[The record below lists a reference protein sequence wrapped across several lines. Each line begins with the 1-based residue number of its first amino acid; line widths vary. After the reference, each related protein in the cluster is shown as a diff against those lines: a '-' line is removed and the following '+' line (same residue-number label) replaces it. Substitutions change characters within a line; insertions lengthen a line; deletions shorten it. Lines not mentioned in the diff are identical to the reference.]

1 MTTGPVTVGI
11 DIGTSSVK
19 AVAADEDG
27 NVVAQSRIPHAIGI
41 PQAGQ
46 FEHDAA
52 SAWRDGPLAALA
64 ALALE
69 DAPAGVSVSAMVPS
83 VAAVDGNGNPLTPGL
98 LYGDARGVAAASGHA
113 VGDGGNPAETG
124 EFVNFLRW
132 AARAAPEA
140 HGFWP
145 ATTMANHALAGEA
158 VIDTTTASVGYPL
171 FDWRQWD
178 PAVASDIGITVEQL
192 PRLVP
197 TGWACGHVGGPEGPV
212 LAPGC
217 IDVLTDQIVSGA
229 NAVGDVLVLMGTTLI
244 VNTVTARHDE
254 VAQHWVMPFTEPG
267 LFLAGG
273 PSNAGGLFIN
283 WATRTL
289 GASGG
294 GPTPDPDRVPVWA
307 PYPRGERVPL
317 HDPDRRAVLADLDL
331 THDAAAIR
339 RSIFEASGFVARR
352 MIEAAANAHGVTP
365 RRIVATGGG
374 TRVDEWVQALADCT
388 GLPVQCTKVPEG
400 AALGSAYLA
409 RLAAGLVDGQMTDA
423 RRWARPGR
431 VIDPDPLWFEALD
444 RRYERFL
451 ALSGDR
457 PAES

>member
-1 MTTGPVTVGI
+1 MTSGPVTVGI

-27 NVVAQSRIPHAIGI
+27 TVVAQSRIPHAIGI
-41 PQAGQ
+41 PEPGH

-52 SAWRDGPLAALA
+52 AAWRDGPRAALD
-64 ALALE
+64 ALQLE

-83 VAAVDGNGNPLTPGL
+83 VAAVDGAGNPLTPGL
-98 LYGDARGVAAASGHA
+98 LYGDARGVAADGGE

-124 EFVNFLRW
+124 EFVSFLRW
-132 AARAAPEA
+132 AARTAPDA
-140 HGFWP
+140 LGFWP

-158 VIDTTTASVGYPL
+158 VIDTTTASVTYPL

-178 PAVASDIGITVEQL
+178 PAVASELGITVEQL
-192 PRLVP
+192 PRIVP
-197 TGWACGHVGGPEGPV
+197 TGWACGHVGGPDGPV

-254 VAQHWVMPFTEPG
+254 VPRYWVMPFTEPG

-294 GPTPDPDRVPVWA
+294 GPAPHPDRIPVWA

-317 HDPDRRAVLADLDL
+317 HDPHRTAVLADLDL
-331 THDAAAIR
+331 THDTAAVR

-352 MIEAAANAHGVTP
+352 MIEAAASAHGVTP

-388 GLPVQCTKVPEG
+388 GVPVQCTKVPEG

-409 RLAAGLVDGQMTDA
+409 RLAAGLEAGQMTDA

-431 VIDPDPLWFEALD
+431 VIDPDPRWFEALD

-451 ALSGDR
+451 ALSGGE
-457 PAES
+457 PT

>member
-1 MTTGPVTVGI
+1 MTAGPVTVGI

-19 AVAADEDG
+19 ALAADEDG

-41 PQAGQ
+41 PLPDR

-52 SAWRDGPLAALA
+52 VAWRDGPRAALD
-64 ALALE
+64 ALALD

-83 VAAVDGNGNPLTPGL
+83 VAAVDASGNPLTPGL
-98 LYGDARGVAAASGHA
+98 LYGDERGVAVDGRTGGA
-113 VGDGGNPAETG
+113 GGNPAQTG

-140 HGFWP
+140 HAFWP
-145 ATTMANHALAGEA
+145 ATTLANHALSGEA
-158 VIDTTTASVGYPL
+158 VLDTTTASVAYPL

-178 PAVASDIGITVEQL
+178 ATVASEIGIAVEQL
-192 PRLVP
+192 PRIVP
-197 TGWACGHVGGPEGPV
+197 TGWACGHVGGPEGPL

-244 VNTVTARHDE
+244 VNTVTPRHDE
-254 VAQHWVMPFTEPG
+254 VARYWVMPFTEPE

-283 WATRTL
+283 WAKHAL
-289 GASGG
+289 GAGDA
-294 GPTPDPDRVPVWA
+294 GPALHPDRVPVWA

-317 HDPDRRAVLADLDL
+317 HDPYRRGVLADLDL
-331 THDAAAIR
+331 THDGAAIR
-339 RSIFEASGFVARR
+339 RSIFESSGFVARR
-352 MIEAAANAHGVTP
+352 MIEAAVNAHGVTP

-374 TRVDEWVQALADCT
+374 TRDAEWVQALADCT
-388 GLPVQCTKVPEG
+388 GLAVHCTKVPEG
-400 AALGSAYLA
+400 AALGSAFLA
-409 RLAAGLVDGQMTDA
+409 RLAARLEEGQMTDA

-431 VIDPDPLWFEALD
+431 VVDPNPSWFDALH
-444 RRYERFL
+444 RRYERFV
-451 ALSGDR
+451 ALSGDD
-457 PAES
+457 PS

>member
-27 NVVAQSRIPHAIGI
+27 NVVAQSRVPHAIGI
-41 PQAGQ
+41 PQPDQ

-52 SAWRDGPLAALA
+52 SAWRDGPRAALD

-83 VAAVDGNGNPLTPGL
+83 VAAVDCAGSPMTPGL
-98 LYGDARGVAAASGHA
+98 LYGDARGVAADAERKA
-113 VGDGGNPAETG
+113 GDGGNPAETG

-132 AARAAPEA
+132 AARTAPEA

-197 TGWACGHVGGPEGPV
+197 TGWACGHVGGPDGPV

-217 IDVLTDQIVSGA
+217 IDVLTDQIVSGV
-229 NAVGDVLVLMGTTLI
+229 NAVGEVLVLMGTTLI
-244 VNTVTARHDE
+244 VNTVTTRHDE
-254 VAQHWVMPFTEPG
+254 VARHWVMPFTEPG

-289 GASGG
+289 GAGEG
-294 GPTPDPDRVPVWA
+294 GPAPHPDRVPVWA

-331 THDAAAIR
+331 THDAAAVR

-352 MIEAAANAHGVTP
+352 MIEAAARAHGVTP

-400 AALGSAYLA
+400 AALGSAFLA
-409 RLAAGLVDGQMTDA
+409 RLAAGLEDGQMTDA
-423 RRWARPGR
+423 RRWARSGR
-431 VIDPDPLWFEALD
+431 VIDPDPRWIEALD

-457 PAES
+457 PT